1 MSYRYMRL
9 LVLFD
14 LPVTTTEE
22 RREYTKFRKYLI
34 KSGFMMFQESVY
46 CRMAL
51 NRTAARLISDGIKR
65 NSPPAGI
72 VSLLCITEKQFA
84 DMEYMTGEF
93 VSDVIDSDE
102 RLVIL

>member
-1 MSYRYMRL
+1 
-9 LVLFD
+9 
-14 LPVTTTEE
+14 
-22 RREYTKFRKYLI
+22 
-34 KSGFMMFQESVY
+34 MMFQESVY

-65 NSPPAGI
+65 NSPPSGI

-84 DMEYMTGEF
+84 DMEYITGEF

>member
-14 LPVTTTEE
+14 LP
-22 RREYTKFRKYLI
+22 
-34 KSGFMMFQESVY
+34 
-46 CRMAL
+46 
-51 NRTAARLISDGIKR
+51 
-65 NSPPAGI
+65 
-72 VSLLCITEKQFA
+72 
-84 DMEYMTGEF
+84 DMEYITGEF

>member
-51 NRTAARLISDGIKR
+51 NRTAARLISTESNVTVLR
-65 NSPPAGI
+65 R
-72 VSLLCITEKQFA
+72 VLCLCC
-84 DMEYMTGEF
+84 
-93 VSDVIDSDE
+93 V
-102 RLVIL
+102 